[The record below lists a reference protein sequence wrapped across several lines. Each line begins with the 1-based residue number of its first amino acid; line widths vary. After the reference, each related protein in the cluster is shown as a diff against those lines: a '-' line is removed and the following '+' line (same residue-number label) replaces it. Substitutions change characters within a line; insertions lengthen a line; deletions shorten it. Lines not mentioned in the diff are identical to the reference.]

1 VTDIEWQLCCELFA
15 ISEAA
20 FVKTV
25 R

>member
-1 VTDIEWQLCCELFA
+1 MTDIEWQLCCELFA
-15 ISEAA
+15 ISEAT